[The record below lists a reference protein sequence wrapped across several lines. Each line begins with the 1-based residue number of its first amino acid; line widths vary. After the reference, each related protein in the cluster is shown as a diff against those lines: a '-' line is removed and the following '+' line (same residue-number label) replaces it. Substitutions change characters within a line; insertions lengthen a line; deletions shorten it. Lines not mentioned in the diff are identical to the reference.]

1 VGLAVKSTT
10 HEAWEAIQKV
20 RLGADRVK
28 EANAE
33 RLRHEFG
40 DIIFK
45 PGDHDLL
52 SIDEAVG
59 HLCTVEQRKK
69 PPPAKESGGHLLLTE
84 EEWMARMKTRD
95 DSVSNAGAHS
105 GDDNNNDGKNSWNK

>member
-1 VGLAVKSTT
+1 MASQLWVLGDDVSDKEVIKKLL
-10 HEAWEAIQKV
+10 HAIPNNLEQV
-20 RLGADRVK
+20 AISMETL
-28 EANAE
+28 
-33 RLRHEFG
+33 L
-40 DIIFK
+40 
-45 PGDHDLL
+45 DHDLL

-95 DSVSNAGAHS
+95 GSVSNAGARS
-105 GDDNNNDGKNSWNK
+105 GDDNNNDDKNS